1 MKIQWLMP
9 TEHEVKL
16 GVILCGNFRAEN
28 RGKYGVIRDTKFG
41 YNTVRVDWERTDT
54 DPVEQ
59 ANVLATL
66 LTLTQVKYEQMRDT
80 HE

>member
-1 MKIQWLMP
+1 MKIQCMIP
-9 TEHEVKL
+9 SAYEVKR
-16 GVILCGNFRAEN
+16 GVILRGEFRAEN
-28 RGKYGVIRDTKFG
+28 CGKYGVIRDTQFG
-41 YNTVRVDWERTDT
+41 YNMVRVDWEHTDT